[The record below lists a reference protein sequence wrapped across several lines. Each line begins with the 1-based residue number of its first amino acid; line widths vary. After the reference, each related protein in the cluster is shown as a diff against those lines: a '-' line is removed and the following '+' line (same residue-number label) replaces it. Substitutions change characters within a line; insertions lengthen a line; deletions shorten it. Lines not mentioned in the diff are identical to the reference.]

1 MSCPKNQN
9 YRVARHELIKKAIA
23 KALLNRTGNKAVIE
37 PFINQYKD
45 KDKNKNKMRLDIS
58 VQGPAAPNGS
68 MYMIDVSVVAIN
80 SIKSTVPDII
90 KKDETNKTNKKSSIY
105 QNTQEEISI
114 NIRQKTSIKDQ

>member
-1 MSCPKNQN
+1 MSCLKNQH

-23 KALLNRTGNKAVIE
+23 KLLLNRTGNKAVIE

-45 KDKNKNKMRLDIS
+45 KDKNKMRLDIS
-58 VQGPAAPNGS
+58 VQGPAALNGS
-68 MYMIDVSVVAIN
+68 IYMIDVSVVAIN

>member
-1 MSCPKNQN
+1 MSYPKNQN

-68 MYMIDVSVVAIN
+68 IYMIDVSVVAIN

-114 NIRQKTSIKDQ
+114 NIKQKTSIKDQ